1 MEKASKRK
9 ITVRIQEG
17 GRDWKG
23 GKEVRTLLSQFPL
36 PPFVTQEVP
45 LLPIQRF
52 FRATLGV
59 FRYIV
64 LVTQGELL
72 AFFQAFLKNSLLREK
87 ALFLCSSQ
95 DGDLLGELC
104 EVLPPSE
111 TAFLFLAR
119 RPEEFWG
126 LFALFALPERK
137 KVLVGE
143 PHGAFAEC
151 ARECFF
157 PFLPVD
163 VPSFSFWQRSAF
175 LYLPLSVW
183 GMPPEEV
190 ERGFQEGYTALREEA
205 FRLALFLWEK
215 EQEGKGRV
223 HIVAEPPLLGEVL
236 SSFFPLLER
245 SCEGGLVFRAGSPQ
259 TLWNE
264 GERVWERGIT
274 ILVLRAL
281 SGEGF
286 RVRIPRELVSSEIFA
301 GWGFL
306 RECSFEALEKAAIDA
321 LRGMLRQ
328 RGEAFAE
335 LCLPLYSPF
344 FLGQCI
350 AFMQYLACYSAW
362 LREVDIFSEPPL
374 VRFERHVVS
383 CLKKRCQEA

>member
-45 LLPIQRF
+45 LLPIQKF
-52 FRATLGV
+52 FRATLEV

-72 AFFQAFLKNSLLREK
+72 AFFQAFLKNPLFRERT
-87 ALFLCSSQ
+87 LFLCSSQ
-95 DGDLLGELC
+95 DGDFLEELC
-104 EVLPPSE
+104 EALPPSE

-137 KVLVGE
+137 KILVGE

-175 LYLPLSVW
+175 LYLPLSVR
-183 GMPPEEV
+183 GMPLEEV
-190 ERGFQEGYTALREEA
+190 ERGFQEGYAALREEA
-205 FRLALFLWEK
+205 FRLALFLREK

-223 HIVAEPPLLGEVL
+223 HIVAEPPLLGEIL

-245 SCEGGLVFRAGSPQ
+245 SCGGSLVFRIGGPQ
-259 TLWNE
+259 TLWSE
-264 GERVWERGIT
+264 GEEVWGRGVT
-274 ILVLRAL
+274 IFVLRA

-286 RVRIPRELVSSEIFA
+286 RIRIPRELISSEIFA
-301 GWGFL
+301 GWEFL
-306 RECSFEALEKAAIDA
+306 RECSFEALEKAAIIA
-321 LRGMLRQ
+321 QRGMLRQ

-344 FLGQCI
+344 FLGQYI
-350 AFMQYLACYSAW
+350 AFVQYLACYSAW

-374 VRFERHVVS
+374 VRFEHHVVS
-383 CLKKRCQEA
+383 CLRKQCQEA

>member
-1 MEKASKRK
+1 MEKASRRK

-23 GKEVRTLLSQFPL
+23 GKGVRTLLSQFPL
-36 PPFVTQEVP
+36 PPFVTQEVL

-52 FRATLGV
+52 FRATLEV
-59 FRYIV
+59 FRYTV

-72 AFFQAFLKNSLLREK
+72 AFFQAFLKHSSCRERT
-87 ALFLCSSQ
+87 LFLCSSR
-95 DGDLLGELC
+95 DGNFLRELC

-137 KVLVGE
+137 KILVGE

-157 PFLPVD
+157 PFLPAD

-183 GMPPEEV
+183 GVPLEEV
-190 ERGFQEGYTALREEA
+190 ERGFQEGYATLREEA

-215 EQEGKGRV
+215 EQEGKSRV
-223 HIVAEPPLLGEVL
+223 HIVAEPSLLGEVL
-236 SSFFPLLER
+236 FSLSSLLER
-245 SCEGGLVFRAGSPQ
+245 SCGGSLAFRVGSPQ

-264 GERVWERGIT
+264 GEEVWGRGVT
-274 ILVLRAL
+274 ILVLRT

-286 RVRIPRELVSSEIFA
+286 RIRIPRELVSSEIFT
-301 GWGFL
+301 GWEFL
-306 RECSFEALEKAAIDA
+306 RECSFEALEKATMET

-335 LCLPLYSPF
+335 LCFPLCSPF
-344 FLGQCI
+344 FLGQCV
-350 AFMQYLACYSAW
+350 AFVQYLACYSAW

-374 VRFERHVVS
+374 VRLEHHVVS
-383 CLKKRCQEA
+383 CLRKQCQEA